1 MNKKKL
7 FKIYEK
13 ILSFLK
19 KNLEIILNTFKK
31 FDKKYPY
38 TSQKIQLTFV
48 YFFAFIDLVYSIL
61 NNVFALGFFS
71 ETMAPFHDFLEGIL
85 QSPFLKIWG
94 SPEKVFLMSYLVL
107 EFMVIRSSLNFSKFV
122 KYNIL
127 LVFALLMLQGLT
139 VSLWDVLFHR
149 EIADEVANWTFD
161 EGMLIATNKEIAVF
175 FFFITFIAF
184 IIIYYFFYTN
194 ALRGKIVTVNGFH
207 WITDSVAFWLR
218 IKTPSMKF
226 RGEEKKDLEE

>member
-1 MNKKKL
+1 MNKKKN

-13 ILSFLK
+13 ILAFW
-19 KNLEIILNTFKK
+19 KNNFQIVINFFKK
-31 FDKKYPY
+31 FDKKYPH
-38 TSQKIQLTFV
+38 TSQKIQLSFV

-71 ETMAPFHDFLEGIL
+71 ETMQPVHEILEEIL
-85 QSPFLKIWG
+85 QSPILKIWG

-139 VSLWDVLFHR
+139 ISLWDVLFHR
-149 EIADEVANWTFD
+149 EIADDVANWSFD

-175 FFFITFIAF
+175 FFFITFVAF
-184 IIIYYFFYTN
+184 VIIYYFFYTN
-194 ALRGKIVTVNGFH
+194 SLRGKIVTVNGLN

-226 RGEEKKDLEE
+226 KGDEKKESEE